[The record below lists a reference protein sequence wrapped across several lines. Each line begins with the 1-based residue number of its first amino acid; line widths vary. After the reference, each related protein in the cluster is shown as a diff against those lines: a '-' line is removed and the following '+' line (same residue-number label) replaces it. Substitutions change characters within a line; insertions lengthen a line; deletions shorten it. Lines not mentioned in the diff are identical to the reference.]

1 MADISAT
8 GSGLSRR
15 DFLQAGALASGALL
29 AGCAVNPVTGQS
41 QLMLL
46 GQGDEIAIDRANA
59 PHQFSSDYGVSQ
71 DARLAAY
78 LDGFGRRMAAQTHR
92 PGMPYRFVPVN
103 AVYVNAYAF
112 PGGSVA
118 ATRGILLS
126 LGSEDALAALLGHEF
141 GHVNARHT
149 AAQMSTGI
157 VLSLALAGAASLAGS
172 RYADLAAGLG
182 GIASGALLARY
193 SRDDE
198 RQADALSLEYL
209 TRAGYHPAGLLE
221 LMDVLRKLEREKPSA
236 LEQMFASHPMSEERY
251 RTAER
256 RISALPATGPQPAAS
271 RERYLDET
279 AALRRDAAA
288 IQRLQEAERL
298 LMAKKPDRA
307 VESAAAALRDA
318 PADYAGLLIMAK
330 CQLALRRFGE
340 AERHALAGAA
350 AYPAEPQARHLTG
363 VARLGLGRFD
373 AALAEFDAYERLL
386 PGNPY
391 TVFFQGRSHEGLGR
405 KRQAGERYASFLK
418 QVNEGEEAKY
428 AARRLREWGMLP
440 KS

>member
-1 MADISAT
+1 VADSAAQCA
-8 GSGLSRR
+8 GLSRR
-15 DFLQAGALASGALL
+15 DFLQATALAAGAAL
-29 AGCAVNPVTGQS
+29 AGCAVNPVTGEQ

-59 PHQFSSDYGVSQ
+59 PHQLSSDYGVSQ

-92 PGMPYRFVPVN
+92 PSMPYRFVPVN

-112 PGGSVA
+112 PGGTVA

-126 LGSEDALAALLGHEF
+126 IGSEDALAALFGHEL

-149 AAQMSTGI
+149 ASRMSTGI
-157 VLSLALAGAASLAGS
+157 LVSLALAGATSVAGQ

-182 GIASGALLARY
+182 GIASGALLAHY

-198 RQADALSLEYL
+198 RQADELSLEYL
-209 TRAGYHPAGLLE
+209 RRAGYHPAGLLE
-221 LMDVLRKLEREKPSA
+221 LMDVLRTLEREKPSA

-256 RISALPATGPQPAAS
+256 RIRGLPAAGPPPAQS

-298 LMAKKPDRA
+298 LVAKKPDRA
-307 VESAAAALRDA
+307 AESAGAALQEAR
-318 PADYAGLLIMAK
+318 ADYAGLLIMAK
-330 CQLALRRFGE
+330 CQLALDRHAE
-340 AERHALAGAA
+340 AERHALAAAA
-350 AYPAEPQARHLTG
+350 AYPGEAQAHHVTG
-363 VARLGLGRFD
+363 VARLGLRRYE
-373 AALAEFDAYERLL
+373 AALAEFNAYERLL
-386 PGNPY
+386 SGNPF
-391 TVFFQGRSHEGLGR
+391 TGFFQGRSYEGMGR
-405 KRQAGERYASFLK
+405 RSQAAERYASFLK
-418 QVNEGEEAKY
+418 QVDRGEEAKY
-428 AARRLREWGMLP
+428 AAQRLREWGMLP
-440 KS
+440 QK